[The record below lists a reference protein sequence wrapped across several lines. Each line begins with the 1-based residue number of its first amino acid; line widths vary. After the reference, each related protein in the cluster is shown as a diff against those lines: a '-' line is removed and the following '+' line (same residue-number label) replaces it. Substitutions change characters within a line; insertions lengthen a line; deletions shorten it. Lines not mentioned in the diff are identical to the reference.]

1 MGFEVDVADIS
12 NAAGK
17 LAAGTPPSLT
27 PGGSPNVGATN
38 RAGGFAGDY
47 DVWLLT
53 RQEDL
58 EAAQQQVAS
67 LVEAIQAAAK
77 SYDRTDSA
85 ARDTFLKALDSG
97 FEGIDR

>member
-17 LAAGTPPSLT
+17 LAAGKPPALT
-27 PGGSPNVGATN
+27 PGGAPNVGSTN
-38 RAGGFAGDY
+38 RAAGFAGDY

-58 EAAQQQVAS
+58 QAAQQQVTS

-77 SYDRTDSA
+77 SYDSTDSA
-85 ARDTFLKALDSG
+85 ARDTFLKALDGG

>member
-17 LAAGTPPSLT
+17 LAAGKQPTLT
-27 PGGSPNVGATN
+27 AGGAPNVGDTH
-38 RAGGFAGDY
+38 RAAGYAGDY

-58 EAAQQQVAS
+58 KAAQLQVVS
-67 LVEAIQAAAK
+67 LVDAIRAAAK
-77 SYDRTDSA
+77 SYEGTDSA

-97 FEGIDR
+97 LEGIDR

>member
-1 MGFEVDVADIS
+1 MGFEVEVADIS

-17 LAAGTPPSLT
+17 LAAGKPPTLT
-27 PGGSPNVGATN
+27 PGGAPNVGATH
-38 RAGGFAGDY
+38 RAAGFAGDY
-47 DVWLLT
+47 EVWLLT

-58 EAAQQQVAS
+58 TASQQQVTS

-77 SYDRTDSA
+77 SYDGTDST
-85 ARDTFLKALDSG
+85 ARDIFLEALDKG

>member
-1 MGFEVDVADIS
+1 VGFEADVADIK

-17 LAAGTPPSLT
+17 LAAGKQPTLT

-38 RAGGFAGDY
+38 RAGGYAGDY

-58 EAAQQQVAS
+58 EAAQQQVTS
-67 LVEAIQAAAK
+67 LVESIKAAAE
-77 SYDRTDSA
+77 SYDATDSA

-97 FEGIDR
+97 LGGIDR

>member
-1 MGFEVDVADIS
+1 MGFEADVADIK

-17 LAAGTPPSLT
+17 LAAGKQPTLA
-27 PGGSPNVGATN
+27 PGGAPNVGATH

-58 EAAQQQVAS
+58 EAARQQVAS
-67 LVEAIQAAAK
+67 LVETIQAAARA
-77 SYDRTDSA
+77 YDSTDSA
-85 ARDTFLKALDSG
+85 ARATFLKALDAG
-97 FEGIDR
+97 LGGIDR

>member
-1 MGFEVDVADIS
+1 MGFEVDVADIK

-17 LAAGTPPSLT
+17 LAAGKRPALAA
-27 PGGSPNVGATN
+27 GGPPNVGSTG
-38 RAGGFAGDY
+38 RAAGYAGDY

-67 LVEAIQAAAK
+67 LVKTIQAAAT
-77 SYDRTDSA
+77 SYDSTDSA
-85 ARDTFLKALDSG
+85 ARETFLKALDRG